1 MNEPVGATTATTTAT
16 TAALAAP
23 LLGID
28 PLIAIGAVTGAG
40 IFIMNEQGHSKLK
53 AVFLFLISVAC
64 GCLGASIAADLI
76 ATLLPGKIE
85 VSHGVGAILSS
96 AVSVRIVQKVIA
108 LTETQALQNLLKGKT
123 K

>member
-1 MNEPVGATTATTTAT
+1 MNEPVGATAATTTAT

-40 IFIMNEQGHSKLK
+40 IFILNEQGHTKLK
-53 AVFLFLISVAC
+53 SCILFLVSVAC
-64 GCLGASIAADLI
+64 GCIGAGVAADLI
-76 ATLLPGKIE
+76 AALLPGKFE

-108 LTETQALQNLLKGKT
+108 IIESETLQNLIRGKT

>member
-1 MNEPVGATTATTTAT
+1 MNEPVGATAATTTAT

-40 IFIMNEQGHSKLK
+40 IFIMNEQGHTKLK
-53 AVFLFLISVAC
+53 ACFLFLVSVAC
-64 GCLGASIAADLI
+64 GCIGASIAADLI
-76 ATLLPGKIE
+76 AVLLPGKFE

-108 LTETQALQNLLKGKT
+108 IIESETLQNLIRGKT